1 MHHGGDVQSV
11 QNEQQTDEA
20 EREARGFRPSLR
32 HPSEPAGASEE
43 QGEQSCGN
51 DRWPCTARVLP
62 TVDRRENT
70 IAERATK
77 PCEVQAGQS
86 CKPKT
91 SSSDGGAAPRSIRNQ
106 VHESLED
113 EEATGDGPTD
123 PARSHAMLSRPM
135 LERVSDLPCA
145 VAPVEDAL
153 IVAGGLGTRMFPASE
168 MLAKEALPLVD
179 VPVLTHLMHEAVE
192 AGVHRIHLITRP
204 GKDLNAWVE
213 GRGEH
218 AGLRPEVAA
227 RHLDPG
233 KDVEVFVHHQVEQRG
248 LGDAIG
254 CALHAVKGPFLVLLG
269 DNLLMNEHVGAD
281 HVRPSTASRR
291 LVDAYERTGR
301 PVAALMQVAEADT
314 ASFGIVELDGERIV
328 GVVEKPAPGTAPS
341 NLALCGRYLWTED
354 ARDLL
359 NRYDVDTHGELQ
371 SIAVQQHW
379 MDGDGLV
386 GVDLEGMQWY
396 DAGRPLAWLQA
407 QVDHA
412 LRRDDMRADLE
423 AWLRARLG

>member
-1 MHHGGDVQSV
+1 MHDRGHVQAV
-11 QNEQQTDEA
+11 EEEQEA
-20 EREARGFRPSLR
+20 DQAENKPCRFGPRCR
-32 HPSEPAGASEE
+32 HPPKAACTGEE
-43 QGEQSCGN
+43 QGHQPRSDHGWPRAAGVVPAVQ
-51 DRWPCTARVLP
+51 RWQEAVAKCSP
-62 TVDRRENT
+62 
-70 IAERATK
+70 K
-77 PCEVQAGQS
+77 PCEVEAA
-86 CKPKT
+86 KPNEAEAT
-91 SSSDGGAAPRSIRNQ
+91 TANGGASPWAIRHH
-106 VHESLED
+106 VDEGLEHQKD
-113 EEATGDGPTD
+113 PSDGPTD
-123 PARSHAMLSRPM
+123 PARSHAVLSRPM
-135 LERVSDLPCA
+135 LERVSDPPCV

-153 IVAGGLGTRMFPASE
+153 IVAGGLGTRMFPASA
-168 MLAKEALPLVD
+168 MLPKEAVPLVD

-204 GKDLNAWVE
+204 GKDLNPWVE

-218 AGLRPEVAA
+218 AGLRPEVAV

-233 KDVEVFVHHQVEQRG
+233 KDVEVFVHHQAQQRG

-269 DNLLMNEHVGAD
+269 DNLLMNEHVGTD
-281 HVRPSTASRR
+281 QVRPSAASRR

-314 ASFGIVELDGERIV
+314 ASFGIVELDGELIV

-341 NLALCGRYLWTED
+341 TLALCGRYLWTED